1 MTTTTISPFVV
12 SGIDE
17 VELTDDKGGKRKL
30 WRKQILPSG
39 KRQYNGQTLDFSRI
53 NPSVVKAFEEGARD
67 AVPFVLPLSDNKHP
81 KRGEEARLLEGDL
94 EKLELSN
101 EGELYGYFKLS
112 DEAERIVR
120 NSNNKFGVS
129 GAIEVDYRREDVGKQ
144 WDYVLSHV
152 CGTTGPHIKGMKP
165 WETVELSEG
174 TGSNITVDLSTEV
187 IDEET
192 KEEETGDDS
201 VTVNIS
207 QEQLNKL
214 LKLAADVDSLGVT
227 DSGKTG
233 DEGTGGNEPTQLSE
247 EATKRIEL
255 AESAAREAFRLAE
268 KAQMDAA
275 RKTWEARERE
285 LALAGVPPVM
295 LTEAAKVLAL
305 HKPVTIELTDASGT
319 KNEVNAT
326 EVIESLLEAA
336 KGTIKLSEEKGHSVT
351 DAGSSQGDKEFEDFE
366 KNFFA
371 DFGM

>member
-12 SGIDE
+12 SNIDE

-39 KRQYNGQTLDFSRI
+39 TRKYNGQTLDFSKI
-53 NPSVVKAFEEGARD
+53 NPSVVKAFDEGARD
-67 AVPFVLPLSDNKHP
+67 AVPFVLPLSDNQHP
-81 KRGEEARLLEGDL
+81 KRGEEAKLLEGDL

-129 GAIEVDYRREDVGKQ
+129 GAIEVDYHREDVGKK

-165 WETVELSEG
+165 WETVELSEDSG
-174 TGSNITVDLSTEV
+174 EITLDLSTEV

-192 KEEETGDDS
+192 KEEETGDDL
-201 VTVNIS
+201 VAVNIS

-255 AESAAREAFRLAE
+255 AENAAREAFRLAE

-275 RKTWEARERE
+275 KKTWEARERE

-305 HKPVTIELTDASGT
+305 HKPVTIELTEDGGNKST
-319 KNEVNAT
+319 VNAT
-326 EVIESLLEAA
+326 EVIEALLEAA

-351 DAGSSQGDKEFEDFE
+351 DAGSSQGDKDFDDFFE
-366 KNFFA
+366 KFSA